1 MKKLTPLCLSVAI
14 WCALGLVHESSA
26 ATTPAC
32 QALYEQAQRNPAI
45 KTPLERA
52 RHLEKTATHCMGSG
66 MFDVWVASDYLEGR
80 ENERASEV
88 AKAALAKQKDMRP
101 NLLVII
107 AQAEL
112 DRGNVSVSEKLANEI
127 VREFPSYVPVYGV
140 LGGIAT
146 LRQDWK
152 SALIYAERAHGIE
165 PTALSLLNL
174 ASVYYQL
181 DRHAETVDYVYRAL
195 KLEPQRIAKGT
206 GVIEAIFSLA
216 ILNRRAEAAE
226 LARRHIAANPNWR
239 FNQMFARAAYELGV
253 VR

>member
-1 MKKLTPLCLSVAI
+1 MKTVCLSVVL
-14 WCALGLVHESSA
+14 CATQGVPEAQA

-32 QALYEQAQRNPAI
+32 QAKYEQAQRDPAI

-52 RHLEKTATHCMGSG
+52 RYLETAAAHCMGSG

-80 ENERASEV
+80 DNERAAEV
-88 AKAALAKQKDMRP
+88 AKAALKEQKDFRP

-112 DRGNVSVSEKLANEI
+112 DRGNLSSAEKLANEI
-127 VREFPSYVPVYGV
+127 AREFPNYVPIYGV

-152 SALIYAERAHGIE
+152 LALTYAERAHAIQ
-165 PTALSLLNL
+165 PSALSFLNM
-174 ASVYYQL
+174 ATAYHQL
-181 DRHAETVDYVYRAL
+181 DRHTEAVDCVYRAL
-195 KLEPQRIAKGT
+195 KLEPQRIAKAT

-216 ILNRRAEAAE
+216 ILNRRLEAAE

-239 FNQMFARAAYELGV
+239 FNQMFARAAFELGV
-253 VR
+253 VK